1 MPESLKKMR
10 REKKDSEDL
19 LQVFPKYAIINGSV
33 KKLLYAMGVGGGAG
47 SR

>member
-10 REKKDSEDL
+10 QERKDSEDL
-19 LQVFPKYAIINGSV
+19 LQVFRKYAIINGSV
-33 KKLLYAMGVGGGAG
+33 KKLLYAMEVRCGAR